1 VILGL
6 SSKIMTLFI
15 SSFVLAI
22 AFCAPPGVVTAETV
36 RRGAAR
42 GFVPALFVQFGSLVG
57 DTTWAVIAL
66 TGLAF
71 IIQNHVAKASLSF
84 IGIVLMLKLAWDAFK
99 DAHNGKELD
108 TASSISNRGDFANG
122 AFLSLG
128 NPLNIV
134 FWTGLGTTVFASIS
148 GRPQPIHFAVFFAGF
163 LGGAV
168 LWCFFM
174 AGLVA
179 WGRKYVTPVFFR
191 WVNLTCGI
199 ALGYFALQLGWK
211 MIQNLS

>member
-1 VILGL
+1 
-6 SSKIMTLFI
+6 MTLFL

-42 GFVPALFVQFGSLVG
+42 GFLPALFVQFGSLVG
-57 DTTWAVIAL
+57 DTTWAIIAL

-71 IIQNHVAKASLSF
+71 VVQNNFAKASLSLA
-84 IGIVLMLKLAWDAFK
+84 GVVLMLKLAWDAFK
-99 DAHNGKELD
+99 DARHGKDLD
-108 TASSISNRGDFANG
+108 LSPSRTTRGDFANG

-134 FWTGLGTTVFASIS
+134 FWTGLGSTVFTSIS
-148 GRPQPIHFAVFFAGF
+148 GNPQPIHFAIFFAGF

-174 AGLVA
+174 AGLIA
-179 WGRKYVTPVFFR
+179 WGRKFVTPTFFR
-191 WVNLTCGI
+191 WVNLSCGL
-199 ALGYFALQLGWK
+199 ALSFFALQLGWK
-211 MIQNLS
+211 IIQNL

>member
-1 VILGL
+1 
-6 SSKIMTLFI
+6 MNTLLV

-22 AFCAPPGVVTAETV
+22 SFCAPPGIITAETV
-36 RRGAAR
+36 RRGSAR
-42 GFVPALFVQFGSLVG
+42 GFIPALYVQLGSLVG

-71 IIQNHVAKASLSF
+71 LIQNNIAKTILSL
-84 IGIVLMLKLAWDAFK
+84 IGIVLMFKLAWDAFK
-99 DAHNGKELD
+99 DARNGKGLGIPKSPS
-108 TASSISNRGDFANG
+108 AQGDFASG

-134 FWTGLGTTVFASIS
+134 FWTGLGTTVFASIA
-148 GRPQPIHFAVFFAGF
+148 GDPQPIHFAIFFTGF
-163 LGGAV
+163 LAGAV

-179 WGRKYVTPVFFR
+179 WGKQWMTPIFFR
-191 WVNLTCGI
+191 WVNIICGI
-199 ALGYFALQLGWK
+199 ILIYFAVQLGAQTVQSL
-211 MIQNLS
+211 I

>member
-1 VILGL
+1 M
-6 SSKIMTLFI
+6 SLFI
-15 SSFVLAI
+15 SSFFLAI

-42 GFVPALFVQFGSLVG
+42 GFLPALFVQFGSLIG
-57 DTTWAVIAL
+57 DTTWAIIAL
-66 TGLAF
+66 TGLSF
-71 IIQNHVAKASLSF
+71 FVQNNIARMILSLM
-84 IGIVLMLKLAWDAFK
+84 GILLMLKLAWGALK
-99 DAHNGKELD
+99 DARQDKELLFSP
-108 TASSISNRGDFANG
+108 TTSSRGDFANG

-148 GRPQPIHFAVFFAGF
+148 GNPHPIHFTLFFAGF
-163 LGGAV
+163 LSGAT

-179 WGRKYVTPVFFR
+179 WGRKFVTRTFFR
-191 WVNLTCGI
+191 WLNLSCGL
-199 ALGYFALQLGWK
+199 AFGYFALELTLK
-211 MIQNLS
+211 LVQNLG